1 MSINQLDAEQASAY
15 YDEAHHLIRVAYR
28 GRLGSDVTLLVYDW
42 IDTVVNAVG
51 VEHILG
57 EIFDF
62 REVQEFL
69 PENLQTARKT
79 SKRMNVRLDTSQ
91 IPVALVVGNA
101 YQEEMLRGPMQVSP
115 EHARKRIV
123 KSEDEALAFIDEWLQ
138 THRQISILDQ

>member
-1 MSINQLDAEQASAY
+1 MTLQGLDTEQASTY
-15 YDEAHHLIRVAYR
+15 YDDARRLIWVAYR
-28 GRLGSDVTLLVYDW
+28 GKLGADVTVLVYDW
-42 IDTVVNAVG
+42 IDTVVSSVG
-51 VEHILG
+51 VENIMG

-62 REVQEFL
+62 RGVQEFL

-115 EHARKRIV
+115 DHARKRIV
-123 KSEDEALAFIDEWLQ
+123 KSEDEALQFINEWLQ
-138 THRQISILDQ
+138 THRQMSLLDQ